1 MRNSQFIQFL
11 LTCSYSYIYIFHA
24 FIRTRYLVLLLI
36 VSGVGGGVN
45 PSLDPRRWIA
55 WDIIF
60 SNQWPH
66 FLFEVTNPL
75 QIVLFSYTVLLD
87 IVDKGLGASQYIN
100 LLNQTAIQ
108 LLGGYKDFY
117 NYAKMYVYSSSN
129 MADSI
134 SLEAC
139 IISLVNLWQ
148 ICGRFL
154 VELRPLIGWAQTE
167 E

>member
-11 LTCSYSYIYIFHA
+11 LTCSYSYIYIPCIYTNKIFGFTA
-24 FIRTRYLVLLLI
+24 NCFGGWGL
-36 VSGVGGGVN
+36 GGGVN

-117 NYAKMYVYSSSN
+117 NYAKMYVYSTSN

-134 SLEAC
+134 SC
-139 IISLVNLWQ
+139 IYSSQ
-148 ICGRFL
+148 KH
-154 VELRPLIGWAQTE
+154 A
-167 E
+167 